1 MTVQKPFRFLKTIT
15 TSEAD
20 GKSISSTIVFL
31 SYLKIAIQLCNL
43 LMHLKLLMM
52 IVVMR
57 NVTYL
62 CV

>member
-43 LMHLKLLMM
+43 LMHFKLLMM